1 MITVTQGLLK
11 YCSELLTAHRYWRA
25 LFAALL
31 LYPTTIVED
40 EIFSGFKEERRIQ
53 P

>member
-1 MITVTQGLLK
+1 MITVTQALLNTVQNR
-11 YCSELLTAHRYWRA
+11 SLRINVGA
-25 LFAALL
+25 LYFAGLL
-31 LYPTTIVED
+31 LYPTTIVGD